1 MTSPEVA
8 APFSIFSDRD
18 FLATATTPH
27 ATILAPFWGTNPE
40 PPEDPDNGRFD
51 RYAEVGSSFLR
62 LSPLS
67 DCDVGVFPQNWESA
81 GDRAAELA
89 ERFAVV
95 CGDAG
100 KKSVVFHGAD
110 STDPLPIDAVVFR
123 TSLLRS
129 RRRPD
134 EHAMPAW
141 SEDLLAGHLDGEPA
155 VRSKNARPVIGF
167 CGNSMA
173 DRPQTTAGGRL
184 RGLIASRKTGAKQG
198 LAGEHPRTRALRA
211 VTRDRRLDAN
221 FVLRDGFWAGAAR
234 DSASL
239 ARARAEYVQNML
251 ASDYVLCARG
261 VGNFSYR
268 LYEAL
273 CMGRIP
279 VFVDTDC
286 VLPLEFD
293 IDWRDYF
300 VWVDAGDI
308 GRIGDSVLDFHESL
322 GAGEFEERQRACRR
336 LWEERLSPAG
346 FFASFHRHFQR
357 T

>member
-1 MTSPEVA
+1 LKSPEVA

-18 FLATATTPH
+18 FLASPATPH

-40 PPEDPDNGRFD
+40 SPGDPDNGRFD
-51 RYAEVGSSFLR
+51 RFAEIGSSFLR
-62 LSPLS
+62 LSSLP

-81 GDRAAELA
+81 GDRAMELA
-89 ERFAVV
+89 EGFSAV

-100 KKSVVFHGAD
+100 KRSVVFHGAD
-110 STDPLPIDAVVFR
+110 STDPLPVDAVVFR

-129 RRRPD
+129 QRRPN

-141 SEDLLAGHLDGEPA
+141 SEDFLAGHLDGKPA
-155 VRSKNARPVIGF
+155 LRPKKARPVIGF
-167 CGNSMA
+167 CGNTMA
-173 DRPQTTAGGRL
+173 DRPQRTFGGRV
-184 RGLIASRKTGAKQG
+184 RGLLAGRKAGFKQG

-211 VTRDRRLDAN
+211 VLRDRRLDSN
-221 FVLRDGFWAGAAR
+221 FILRDGFWAGAIR

-251 ASDYVLCARG
+251 ESEYVLCARG
-261 VGNFSYR
+261 IGNFSYR

-273 CMGRIP
+273 CMARIP

-293 IDWRDYF
+293 IDWRDHC
-300 VWVDAGDI
+300 VWVDADDI
-308 GRIGDSVLDFHESL
+308 DRIGESVLEFHESL
-322 GAGEFEERQRACRR
+322 DEGDFQERQRACRR
-336 LWEERLSPAG
+336 LWEAHLSPPG
-346 FFASFHRHFQR
+346 FFASFHRHFEGA
-357 T
+357 